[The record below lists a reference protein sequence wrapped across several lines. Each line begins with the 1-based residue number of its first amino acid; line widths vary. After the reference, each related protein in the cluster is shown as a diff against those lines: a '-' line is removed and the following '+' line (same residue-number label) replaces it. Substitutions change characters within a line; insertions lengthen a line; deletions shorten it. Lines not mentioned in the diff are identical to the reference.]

1 RDRARP
7 LRHQHQQQR
16 YYGGGARD
24 RSRDRSHGGAYG
36 RDRVWPPSSMSSY
49 SRNGGGA
56 GGDLSRYRRDRE
68 RSRDR
73 DRGPRDFYSRR
84 GRRGSL
90 EDRGREDGSGGRRD
104 RDKPSAGRG
113 GDGGGQGKEG
123 RGAAVDSAAT
133 PAKSGSGDKQEAKTT
148 AAASAKAIAVPGS
161 VITVVSDSAK
171 GDDTAQKA
179 NLPDLR
185 MVIERSRR
193 RGKMKPSRGQ
203 EEGGG
208 EGPVAVR
215 GRMAGAPGVMRGFSS
230 SGEEGEQEGKRVG

>member
-7 LRHQHQQQR
+7 LRQQQQR

-24 RSRDRSHGGAYG
+24 RSRDRSHGGAHG
-36 RDRVWPPSSMSSY
+36 RDRDWPPSSMSSY

-68 RSRDR
+68 RSKDR

-90 EDRGREDGSGGRRD
+90 EDRGREDGSRGRRD

-113 GDGGGQGKEG
+113 EDGGGQGKEG
-123 RGAAVDSAAT
+123 RGTAVDSAAT
-133 PAKSGSGDKQEAKTT
+133 PGKSGGDDKEEAKATT
-148 AAASAKAIAVPGS
+148 ATGAKAIAVPGS

-171 GDDTAQKA
+171 GDDTARKA

-203 EEGGG
+203 EKEEGER
-208 EGPVAVR
+208 EGPVVAR

-230 SGEEGEQEGKRVG
+230 SGEE